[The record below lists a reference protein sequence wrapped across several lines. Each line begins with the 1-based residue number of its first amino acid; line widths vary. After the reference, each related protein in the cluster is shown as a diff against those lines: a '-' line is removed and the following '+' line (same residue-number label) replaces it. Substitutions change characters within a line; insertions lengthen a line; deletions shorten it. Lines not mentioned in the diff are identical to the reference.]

1 MPFEV
6 RGTARKNVDM
16 KARIFVGKGE
26 ARHMTLRG
34 KTLVIFGATLT
45 GLLMVCYAVV
55 SSILMHGVLEAER
68 NDAVQ
73 NVERVREVIHDCL
86 ENLNSRVWDWANWDD
101 LYNFAADAN
110 ATFVETNLTDQTF
123 IELKLNMVLIFD
135 SSQRLVLAKTFDL
148 AQQRETPFDEGFKEA
163 LVRSNPFLWH
173 TDGQSSVTGLL
184 ATPKG
189 PMLAASRPILTS
201 EGKGRIHGVLMMGA
215 YLNEDKVRYMSRE
228 TRLDFSIEKLAGRA
242 APLPQDYA
250 RALDS
255 ISETHPIVVQ
265 ALSEENVAGY
275 TLLRDLTGTPI
286 ALGRVLLPRTIYQH
300 GMSSHRVLIVSLL
313 AIGLLYGG
321 ATLLLMEKWVLA
333 RVLGIIREVEAIG
346 GRPYGG
352 ERLQIAGSDE
362 LSTLGC
368 AINSML
374 ETLELSRD
382 DLRRANE
389 ELEAR
394 VRERTRELDAVN
406 ESLRA
411 ENAERRKAE
420 ESLRQSEANYRNL
433 FMNAPIGIFQ
443 ASPEGRLLT
452 ANPALAST
460 LGYSSADEL
469 MAGVGDAAL
478 QAVVNPS
485 RRPAL
490 LESHSE
496 SNGWF
501 HLEGQYVRKDGSS
514 LTADVR
520 GYAARDADGH
530 LLWVEGFVVDITR
543 SKELEESLRQ
553 SRDNLER
560 LVDERTGQLNLK
572 TAHLEEA
579 NAALKA
585 LLRQRDKD
593 REEFEESVLSNVKNL
608 VFPYIVKLRKSH
620 LSTDQAVSLEL
631 LESHVGHITSPF
643 VRRLS
648 QPFLALT
655 PTEIQVAD
663 LIRAGKSS
671 KEIADILNLSESTVL
686 FHRNNLRSKLGLKG
700 KKTNL
705 RTYLQSLQ

>member
-1 MPFEV
+1 M
-6 RGTARKNVDM
+6 
-16 KARIFVGKGE
+16 
-26 ARHMTLRG
+26 RG
-34 KTLVIFGATLT
+34 KTLLIFGATLT
-45 GLLMVCYAVV
+45 GLLLVCYATM
-55 SSILMHGVLEAER
+55 SSILMRGFLKHER
-68 NDAVQ
+68 DDAIQ
-73 NVERVREVIHDCL
+73 NVERVREVISDSL
-86 ENLNSRVWDWANWDD
+86 ANLNSRVWDWANWDD

-110 ATFVETNLTDQTF
+110 ATFIENNLADRTF
-123 IELKLNMVLIFD
+123 VELKLNMILIFD
-135 SSQRLVLAKTFDL
+135 SSHRLVLAKAFDL
-148 AQQRETPFDEGFKEA
+148 AQQQETPLDEAFKEG

-173 TDGQSSVTGLL
+173 SDAQSSVTGIL
-184 ATPKG
+184 ATPEG

-201 EGKGRIHGVLMMGA
+201 EGKGRIRGVLVMGA
-215 YLNEDKVRYMSRE
+215 YLNEEKIRYMSRE
-228 TRLDFSIEKLAGRA
+228 TRLDFSIERLGARA
-242 APLPQDYA
+242 VPLPQDFA
-250 RALDS
+250 NALGS
-255 ISETHPIVVQ
+255 ISETHPIVVGVV
-265 ALSEENVAGY
+265 SEENVAGY
-275 TLLRDLTGTPI
+275 TLLRDISGNPI
-286 ALGRVLLPRTIYQH
+286 ALARVLLPRTIYQH

-321 ATLLLMEKWVLA
+321 ATLLLMEKWVMA
-333 RVLGIIREVEAIG
+333 RVLGIIRDVDAIR
-346 GRPYGG
+346 GRPYAG
-352 ERLQIAGSDE
+352 ERLQVAGSDE
-362 LSTLGC
+362 LSTLGR

-374 ETLELSRD
+374 ETLEISRD

-411 ENAERRKAE
+411 ENAERRKVE

-460 LGYSSADEL
+460 LGYFSAEEL
-469 MAGVGDAAL
+469 MAGVGDTAL
-478 QAVVNPS
+478 QAVVIPT
-485 RRPAL
+485 RRQAL
-490 LESHSE
+490 PESTPGP
-496 SNGWF
+496 NGWF
-501 HLEGQYVRKDGSS
+501 HLEGQYLRKDGSN
-514 LTADVR
+514 LTAEVR
-520 GYAARDADGH
+520 GYAARDVDGR
-530 LLWVEGFVVDITR
+530 LLWVEGFVVDVTR
-543 SKELEESLRQ
+543 SKELEEGLRQ
-553 SRDNLER
+553 SRDDLER
-560 LVDERTGQLNLK
+560 LVEERTGQLNLK

-585 LLRQRDKD
+585 LLRQRDED
-593 REEFEESVLSNVKNL
+593 REKFEESILSNVKNL
-608 VFPYIVKLRKSH
+608 VFPYIERLRRSR
-620 LSTDQAVSLEL
+620 LSTDQTVSLEL
-631 LESHVGHITSPF
+631 LESHVGRITSPF

-671 KEIADILNLSESTVL
+671 KEIAGILNLSESTIL